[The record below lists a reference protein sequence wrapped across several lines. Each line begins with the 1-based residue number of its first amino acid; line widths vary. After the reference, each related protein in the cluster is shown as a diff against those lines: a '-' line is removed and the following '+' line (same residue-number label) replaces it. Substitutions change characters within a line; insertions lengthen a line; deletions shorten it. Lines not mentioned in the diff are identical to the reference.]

1 MRTPHQILG
10 PFFPLGFR
18 PATGADLTIME
29 GVDGHAQGEIIE
41 VTGRVLD
48 DKGEPVPGARLTIWQ
63 ANSFGRYVHPN
74 DHNPAPLDPNFEGFA
89 TIQSGNDGVYRIRTV
104 KPGPYP
110 GGPDWMRAPHIH
122 LEVQGQFERL
132 ITQMYFPG
140 EPLNASDRLL
150 MSVPEPDLL
159 IAKPVRHANGDHHVL
174 QFDIVLARG

>member
-10 PFFPLGFR
+10 PFFPVTSK
-18 PATGADLTIME
+18 PATQGDMTIVE

-48 DKGEPVPGARLTIWQ
+48 LHGEPVCGARLTIWQ
-63 ANSFGRYVHPN
+63 ANTFGRYVHPS
-74 DHNPAPLDPNFEGFA
+74 DCNPAPLDPNFVGFA
-89 TIQSGNDGVYRIRTV
+89 TIRSGNDGGYRFKTV

-110 GGPDWMRAPHIH
+110 VGTDWMRAPHIH

-140 EPLNASDRLL
+140 EPLNARDRLL
-150 MSVPEPDLL
+150 MSVSEPDLL
-159 IAKPVRHANGDHHVL
+159 IAKPLRHADGHHCML
-174 QFDIVLARG
+174 EFDIVLARG

>member
-10 PFFPLGFR
+10 PFFPVTSK
-18 PATGADLTIME
+18 PATQGDLTTVE
-29 GVDGHAQGEIIE
+29 GVEGHAQGEIIE
-41 VTGRVLD
+41 VIGRVLD
-48 DKGEPVPGARLTIWQ
+48 LRREPVRGARLTIWQ
-63 ANSFGRYVHPN
+63 ANSFGRYLHPN
-74 DHNPAPLDPNFEGFA
+74 DSNPAPLDPNFEGFT
-89 TIQSGNDGVYRIRTV
+89 TIRSGNDGAYRIKTV

-110 GGPDWMRAPHIH
+110 VGPDWMRAPHIH

-159 IAKPVRHANGDHHVL
+159 IAKPLWQWNGHHRML
-174 QFDIVLARG
+174 EFDIVLARG